1 MHTATHF
8 VQVDFCARTTG
19 GSKQQGKACLLEPVV
34 NAAIFFLSEESL
46 PMLVETWPWGGEG
59 QPRVMD
65 W

>member
-1 MHTATHF
+1 MTA
-8 VQVDFCARTTG
+8 
-19 GSKQQGKACLLEPVV
+19 SKRQGKACLLDPVV
-34 NAAIFFLSEESL
+34 KAAIFFLSEESL